1 MSNIFTFCGIYS
13 AWMSVTI
20 LNSLS
25 KTKLI
30 SDDLHPSPCPL
41 LIHLIPRLPLAQWP
55 FRSGHPYLKSC
66 MVFLWVFFLLI
77 LNQLSSPIDS
87 ASCLT
92 SHPISVTSLITHP
105 DPSPNFLPCLITH
118 SSFLSTSC
126 CSWSRL
132 QPCLKGTKRTEEF
145 PTSWS
150 GSHLFPENRDRIESA
165 VCQTSKIMRAQE
177 ERMKAK
183 NVRSQLALVTNHF
196 QLGLCTW
203 IWPNPWTLT
212 LISSFAS
219 MVSLPPTF
227 PC

>member
-1 MSNIFTFCGIYS
+1 
-13 AWMSVTI
+13 MSVTI

-77 LNQLSSPIDS
+77 LDQLSSPIDS

-92 SHPISVTSLITHP
+92 SHPISVTSLISHP

-132 QPCLKGTKRTEEF
+132 QPCLKGTKRTRGISNLLVREPPVSREQ
-145 PTSWS
+145 
-150 GSHLFPENRDRIESA
+150 RQDR
-165 VCQTSKIMRAQE
+165 VC
-177 ERMKAK
+177 
-183 NVRSQLALVTNHF
+183 
-196 QLGLCTW
+196 
-203 IWPNPWTLT
+203 
-212 LISSFAS
+212 
-219 MVSLPPTF
+219 SLPNIQDHEGSRGENESQECEVTAGSGH
-227 PC
+227 